1 MQGVN
6 EIYFTLYLP
15 SGPTPAGGWPVAIF
29 GHPNGAY
36 KEDPSLSVAGSM
48 AARGIAT
55 LAINAVGH
63 GFGPL
68 GTLTVA
74 SPSAGR

>member
-1 MQGVN
+1 VQGVN
-6 EIYFTLYLP
+6 EIYFNLYLP

-29 GHPNGAY
+29 GHPNGGY

-63 GFGPL
+63 GFGR
-68 GTLTVA
+68 
-74 SPSAGR
+74 SAR